1 MQGISIGKVK
11 TLSIRS
17 RSMQF
22 DDDSSLFSKIAV
34 LFMKLSKISS
44 PNVIPILN
52 SIPKFLVYRH
62 TEHIYAT
69 TFKMIF
75 FGVGKVIS
83 LTFPTSPHGSFCLQ

>member
-1 MQGISIGKVK
+1 
-11 TLSIRS
+11 
-17 RSMQF
+17 MQF

-34 LFMKLSKISS
+34 LFSPDETIENSL

-69 TFKMIF
+69 TFKMMF

-83 LTFPTSPHGSFCLQ
+83 LTLPTSPHGSFCQ